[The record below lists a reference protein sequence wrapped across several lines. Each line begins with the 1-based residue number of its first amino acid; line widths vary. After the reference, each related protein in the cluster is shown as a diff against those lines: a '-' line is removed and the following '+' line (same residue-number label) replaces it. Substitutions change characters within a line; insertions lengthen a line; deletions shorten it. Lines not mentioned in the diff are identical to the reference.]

1 MARGTSWKVGEQ
13 RVGTSSRLRA
23 RSPKIPSEVAMRN
36 TAMSIVSPD
45 VPARLELELL
55 PTVNSL
61 YQDCCNLELVPPGQ
75 VNSSSAYGA
84 NLNVINTPR
93 NNTLL
98 SQAQRD
104 SLRRQSPGGSSYLT
118 SSRYSEA
125 AV

>member
-1 MARGTSWKVGEQ
+1 
-13 RVGTSSRLRA
+13 
-23 RSPKIPSEVAMRN
+23 
-36 TAMSIVSPD
+36 MSIVSPD

-61 YQDCCNLELVPPGQ
+61 YQGCCNLELVPPGQ
-75 VNSSSAYGA
+75 VNSISAYGA

-104 SLRRQSPGGSSYLT
+104 SLKRQSPGGSSYLT

-125 AV
+125 AVGQPNVPRSRGQ